1 MTEQSS
7 LPAPR
12 ALMTDHPPRDRLS
25 VPVALLCIAFSALMM
40 AQTHDL
46 FLDDTFIHLRIA
58 GNLAAHG
65 IYSFNGDAPAYSTS
79 SPLYTALLAVLWKL
93 VDTIWLPKQVGIAT
107 FASLLILIGRPLI
120 RSQGSGASGIYLAW
134 LIAVT
139 SPMAIR
145 WLTDGM
151 ETGLV
156 AVTAITLGHLIVAL
170 RLEANDAR
178 TSLRWA
184 LGIVAALATLLRVEF
199 AYLVALCVGAF
210 VADALWQRTRLSR
223 PVSFGLLWLIVGAVL
238 SLTAVYGYFGAILP
252 DTAIAKADAGGSAVA
267 TILNTVRAHLAASL
281 FGVGTFATW
290 LICLSR
296 AWRVRHQRVFIT
308 TINAGL
314 PVLLVLIA
322 ARHQAVQGYRYFVF
336 IEFFLLAVNAAV
348 VARSQEPELDRA
360 SPRWRPVALLGL
372 IAILAAW
379 ETFDWRHLEV
389 LSVGRSATFE
399 KFRQGDLSDLRGRR
413 GLAWDVGMIGEFS
426 QSTILDPN
434 GLVNGREMARL
445 HKSERLQRLTATP
458 VDFVFANDEQLGELD
473 GLLDTKS
480 WHLRGQYQFPNFSGN
495 PDTHHLLVREPAH
508 AQNAVVMVP

>member
-1 MTEQSS
+1 
-7 LPAPR
+7 
-12 ALMTDHPPRDRLS
+12 
-25 VPVALLCIAFSALMM
+25 
-40 AQTHDL
+40 
-46 FLDDTFIHLRIA
+46 
-58 GNLAAHG
+58 
-65 IYSFNGDAPAYSTS
+65 
-79 SPLYTALLAVLWKL
+79 
-93 VDTIWLPKQVGIAT
+93 
-107 FASLLILIGRPLI
+107 
-120 RSQGSGASGIYLAW
+120 
-134 LIAVT
+134 
-139 SPMAIR
+139 
-145 WLTDGM
+145 
-151 ETGLV
+151 
-156 AVTAITLGHLIVAL
+156 
-170 RLEANDAR
+170 
-178 TSLRWA
+178 
-184 LGIVAALATLLRVEF
+184 
-199 AYLVALCVGAF
+199 
-210 VADALWQRTRLSR
+210 
-223 PVSFGLLWLIVGAVL
+223 VSFGLLSLIVGAVL
-238 SLTAVYGYFGAILP
+238 SLTAVYGYFGDILP
-252 DTAIAKADAGGSAVA
+252 DTAIAKADAGSSAVA

-372 IAILAAW
+372 IAILVAW

-389 LSVGRSATFE
+389 LSAGRSATFE

-434 GLVNGREMARL
+434 GLVNGRQMARL

-508 AQNAVVMVP
+508 AQNAVVRVP

>member
-1 MTEQSS
+1 MTKQSS
-7 LPAPR
+7 LHTPPALNP
-12 ALMTDHPPRDRLS
+12 DHTRRDRLI
-25 VPVALLCIAFSALMM
+25 VPLALLCIAFSALMM
-40 AQTHDL
+40 VQTRDL

-58 GNLAAHG
+58 SNLAAHG

-79 SPLYTALLAVLWKL
+79 SPLYTALLAGLWKWL
-93 VDTIWLPKQVGIAT
+93 HTIWLPKLVGIAV

-120 RSQGSGASGIYLAW
+120 RGQRSAASGTNLAW

-156 AVTAITLGHLIVAL
+156 ALTAITLGQLVAAL
-170 RLEANDAR
+170 RLESNDAR
-178 TSLRWA
+178 SSLRWK

-199 AYLVALCVGAF
+199 AYLVALSVGAF
-210 VADALWQRTRLSR
+210 VADALWQRIRPSR
-223 PVSFGLLWLIVGAVL
+223 PVRFGLLWLIAGSAL
-238 SLTAVYGYFGAILP
+238 SLTAVHGYFGDILP
-252 DTAIAKADAGGSAVA
+252 DTAIAKADVGSSAAA
-267 TILNTVRAHLAASL
+267 TLLNTVRSHLAASL
-281 FGVGTFATW
+281 FGVGTLVTW
-290 LICLSR
+290 LISLSG
-296 AWRVRHQRVFIT
+296 AWRVRHQRVFVT

-322 ARHQAVQGYRYFVF
+322 ARHQSVQGYRYFVF
-336 IEFFLLAVNAAV
+336 IEFFLLAVNAVV
-348 VARSQEPELDRA
+348 VARSPEPELGRTA
-360 SPRWRPVALLGL
+360 SRWRPIALLGL
-372 IAILAAW
+372 IALLVAW

-389 LSVGRSATFE
+389 LSAGRSATFE
-399 KFRQGDLSDLRGRR
+399 KFRQGDLSDLHGRR

-445 HKSERLQRLTATP
+445 PKSERLQRLTATP
-458 VDFVFANDEQLGELD
+458 IDFVFANDQQLAELD

-480 WHLRGQYQFPNFSGN
+480 WHLRGEYQFPNFSGN
-495 PDTHHLLVREPAH
+495 PDTHHLLVRESGE
-508 AQNAVVMVP
+508 AQTAVVVAR